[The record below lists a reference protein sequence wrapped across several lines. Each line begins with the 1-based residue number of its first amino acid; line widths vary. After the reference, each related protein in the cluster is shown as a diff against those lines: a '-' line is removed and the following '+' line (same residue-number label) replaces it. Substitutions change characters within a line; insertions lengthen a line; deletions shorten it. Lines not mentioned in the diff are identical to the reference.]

1 MPREIKVGLLVL
13 AALVVLAI
21 SIFLVGTKEHLFVPK
36 NRYSIQ
42 FSTASGL
49 NQGNPVQ
56 LNGVDVGTVERIMLP
71 EDVSQEKLTVWVR
84 VESRYGDRIREDSR
98 AKIKTLG
105 LLGDKYVD
113 VTSGSSEAKVIPD
126 GGEIPAAP
134 ATDVDRLIA
143 SGEDVV
149 TNIVA
154 ISHTLNDILGRL
166 DRGEGLLGLMTK
178 ESEQSRQA
186 RESLVDTISSV
197 RDISKQVR
205 SGRGSVGRLIYDDT
219 LAGRLSVA
227 VDRFDSVMRTLDE
240 GEGLLPKL
248 LHDPEMR
255 DRAATLLQ
263 NVETLTGQLQT
274 VSERLQGEEGL
285 LPRMLNDKEY
295 GAQVTDELESLI
307 RNLNLVAGRVQAG
320 DGTLGMLIQ
329 DPQIY
334 HAVNDIIVGVNESK
348 FLRWLIRHEQKKGIK
363 KRYNDAAEEQTPG
376 DATPQP
382 N

>member
-21 SIFLVGTKEHLFVPK
+21 SIFLVGTKEHLFVAK

-49 NQGNPVQ
+49 NEGNPVQ
-56 LNGVDVGTVERIMLP
+56 LNGVDVGTVERITLP
-71 EDVSQEKLTVWVR
+71 EDVTQEKLTVWIR

-113 VTSGSSEAKVIPD
+113 ITSGSSEAKVIPD
-126 GGEIPAAP
+126 GGQIPAAP
-134 ATDVDRLIA
+134 ATDVDRLLA

-149 TNIVA
+149 TNVVA

-178 ESEQSRQA
+178 ESEQSREA
-186 RESLVDTISSV
+186 RQSLVDTISSV
-197 RDISKQVR
+197 RDISQQVR
-205 SGRGSVGRLIYDDT
+205 SGRGSIGRLVYDDT
-219 LAGRLSVA
+219 LAGRLSGA
-227 VDRFDSVMRTLDE
+227 VDRFDSVLRSLDE
-240 GEGLLPKL
+240 GEGLLPEL
-248 LHDPEMR
+248 LHDKAMR

-263 NVETLTGQLQT
+263 NLETLSGNLES
-274 VSERLQGEEGL
+274 VSKRLQGDEGL
-285 LPRMLNDKEY
+285 LPRMLNDEEY
-295 GAQVTDELESLI
+295 GAKVTDELESLI
-307 RNLNLVAGRVQAG
+307 RNLNLVAGRLESG

-329 DPQIY
+329 DPQVY
-334 HAVNDIIVGVNESK
+334 QAVNDILVGVNQSK

-363 KRYNDAAEEQTPG
+363 KRYDDAVQDAEPG
-376 DATPQP
+376 DSTPRP

>member
-1 MPREIKVGLLVL
+1 MPREVKVGLLVL

-49 NQGNPVQ
+49 NEGNPVQ
-56 LNGVDVGTVERIMLP
+56 LNGVDVGSVEEISLP
-71 EDVSQEKLTVWVR
+71 EEVSKEKLTVWIR
-84 VESRYGDRIREDSR
+84 VERRYGERIREDSE

-113 VTSGSSEAKVIPD
+113 ITSGSSEAKVIPN

-166 DRGEGLLGLMTK
+166 DRGEGLLGLMTT
-178 ESEQSRQA
+178 ESDQSREA
-186 RESLVDTISSV
+186 RQSLVDTITSV
-197 RDISKQVR
+197 KQISKQIR
-205 SGRGSVGRLIYDDT
+205 SGRGSIGRLVYDDS
-219 LAGRLSVA
+219 LATQLSEA
-227 VDRFDSVMRTLDE
+227 VTRFDSVMRSLDE
-240 GEGLLPKL
+240 GEGLVPEL
-248 LHDPEMR
+248 LHDKEMR
-255 DRAATLLQ
+255 DRATALVQ
-263 NVETLTGQLQT
+263 NLETLTHNLQAVT
-274 VSERLQGEEGL
+274 ENLQGDEGL

-295 GAQVTDELESLI
+295 GSQVSDELKSLVH
-307 RNLNLVAGRVQAG
+307 NLNVVSGRLESG
-320 DGTLGMLIQ
+320 DGTIGMLIQ
-329 DPQIY
+329 DPQVY
-334 HAVNDIIVGVNESK
+334 QAVNDILVGVNQSR

-363 KRYNDAAEEQTPG
+363 KRYDDAVSEDQSEASQSKK
-376 DATPQP
+376 